1 MGLDEPLLR
10 RAIYFRDLLR
20 MAWFYVIDFS
30 QGGSIAERRR
40 DDAPAAV

>member
-1 MGLDEPLLR
+1 
-10 RAIYFRDLLR
+10 

-30 QGGSIAERRR
+30 QSGSIAERRR